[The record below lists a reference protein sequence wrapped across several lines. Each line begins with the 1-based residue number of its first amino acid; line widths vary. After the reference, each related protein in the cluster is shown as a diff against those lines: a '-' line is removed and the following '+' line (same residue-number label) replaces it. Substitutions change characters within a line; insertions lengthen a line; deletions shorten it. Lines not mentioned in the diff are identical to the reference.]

1 MAARNRMSSRG
12 PTLPAHEESQI
23 WNEALTSLKQLPEA
37 HGKASKIAVEA
48 NKNQRLLL
56 NLANGEGRSLQNCV
70 NFQKR
75 VRIYWGRW
83 RMFIKKE

>member
-23 WNEALTSLKQLPEA
+23 WNEALSSLKQLPDV
-37 HGKASKIAVEA
+37 HVKASKIATEA

-56 NLANGEGRSLQNCV
+56 NLGNGEGRSLQNGV

-75 VRIYWGRW
+75 VRIY
-83 RMFIKKE
+83 